1 MVKEEQK
8 NQERKI
14 AVAHVQESTEIAEEP
29 KPNHHDTELCKANIP
44 DSLLMAEQT
53 EQPSGEYAK
62 THVPGSP
69 VTIPVT
75 MATTDG
81 NSNNSPN
88 KPESA
93 QGFL

>member
-1 MVKEEQK
+1 MCRATHHETEQ
-8 NQERKI
+8 
-14 AVAHVQESTEIAEEP
+14 
-29 KPNHHDTELCKANIP
+29 CKANIP

-53 EQPSGEYAK
+53 DQEHKQPSGEFAK

-75 MATTDG
+75 MATIDG
-81 NSNNSPN
+81 NSSKSPK